1 MKKVLLEYAN
11 LIAYTITGL
20 IFGLSFFLI
29 FINFYHMEEINTPAD
44 VSAYNATNK
53 QLIND
58 KIATIKNNISVYDQS
73 SYTGS
78 LNIYGLNTA
87 KIKLEECV
95 KALESEELVKYF
107 DQNTVYV
114 KDVYDFSID
123 FKNIVLNDC
132 LVMQLKSMFSTDTI
146 ATLPNYNIIKPYV
159 DLNIDNLLDSSSYV
173 QSNLENVDHYYFST
187 DINKANFFD
196 LTEDSYADIMN
207 TYQNSLDLLV
217 EVSNWYRSVVVGG

>member
-132 LVMQLKSMFSTDTI
+132 LVMQLKSMFSTATI

>member
-95 KALESEELVKYF
+95 KALESEDLVKYF

-123 FKNIVLNDC
+123 FKNMVLNDC

>member
-196 LTEDSYADIMN
+196 LTEDSYADIMS

>member
-95 KALESEELVKYF
+95 KALESEDLVKYF

-132 LVMQLKSMFSTDTI
+132 LVMQLKSMFSTDTV